1 MFQLKATSVLTR
13 SPGSREQKPRLEKSR
28 HIRLMTT
35 NTGEPLHRFIIHFP
49 FIYKE
54 IQTMQTSF
62 TKHQVVLLHFHS
74 PSVHVVIEKEG
85 NIGLILHGQQ
95 TNPLLNTSGPIK
107 NKKTLQTV
115 PLKWLLTP
123 FQHRE
128 SQEGSE
134 IYRILLF
141 LEKKQKRGEGAP
153 YDTCKCEIVPFLK
166 NILRL
171 CISFVVSKVLETK
184 V

>member
-1 MFQLKATSVLTR
+1 
-13 SPGSREQKPRLEKSR
+13 
-28 HIRLMTT
+28 MTT

-95 TNPLLNTSGPIK
+95 SNPLLNTSGPFT
-107 NKKTLQTV
+107 NKYGQTV

-123 FQHRE
+123 FQ
-128 SQEGSE
+128 QEGSE

-141 LEKKQKRGEGAP
+141 LEKKRGWGGGGEGLH
-153 YDTCKCEIVPFLK
+153 DTCKCEIVPFLK